1 MNRLLHGVARFQR
14 DVFPNL
20 PPRSSSA
27 GTPQRPLALFVTCA
41 DSRVVP
47 EVITQTDPGDLFGCQ
62 VVGNIVPAHGST
74 YGGVS
79 ATVEYAVSV
88 LGVPEVIICG
98 HTDCGAMKVLLDP
111 SPLASLPSVQEWL
124 DHAEAARRTVM
135 DNQPGPMSDAE
146 LLDALTCQ
154 NVVSQLTNLRT
165 HPAIASRVA
174 GGKLRLH
181 GWVYAIDTGEVR
193 CYDEGTGRFV
203 PASSLLATDDT

>member
-1 MNRLLHGVARFQR
+1 MDRLLHGVAHFQR
-14 DVFPNL
+14 DVFPTL
-20 PPRSSSA
+20 PPQSSRA
-27 GTPQRPLALFVTCA
+27 GAPQKPLALFVTCA

-47 EVITQTDPGDLFGCQ
+47 EVITQTHPGDLFGCQ

-88 LGVPEVIICG
+88 LGVPEVIVCG

-111 SPLASLPSVQEWL
+111 SPLAALPSVQEWL
-124 DHAEAARRTVM
+124 NHAEAARRTVM
-135 DNQPGPMSDAE
+135 DNQQGEPTDAE

-174 GGKLRLH
+174 GGKVRLH
-181 GWVYAIDTGEVR
+181 GWVYAVDTGEVR
-193 CYDEGTGRFV
+193 VYQEATGRFV
-203 PASSLLATDDT
+203 PASALVAP

>member
-1 MNRLLHGVARFQR
+1 MDLLEGVARFQR
-14 DVFPNL
+14 EVFPHL
-20 PPRSSSA
+20 PPRSSSE

-79 ATVEYAVSV
+79 ATVEFAVSV
-88 LGVPEVIICG
+88 LGVPDVIICG

-111 SPLASLPSVQEWL
+111 SPLAALPSVQEWL
-124 DHAEAARRTVM
+124 NHAEAARRTVM
-135 DNQPGPMSDAE
+135 DNRDEEMTDAD
-146 LLDALTCQ
+146 LLDKLTCQ

-165 HPAIASRVA
+165 HPAVASRVA
-174 GGKLRLH
+174 GGKVRLH
-181 GWVYAIDTGEVR
+181 GWVYSIDSGEVR
-193 CYDEGTGRFV
+193 CYEESTGRFV
-203 PASSLLATDDT
+203 PASTLVRD